1 MVTSPRIEFR
11 LLGPFEVL
19 LDGQR
24 AELGG
29 ARARAVLAILLRR
42 LRPGSTGRAVGF
54 YEVDPLGS
62 TDTFLATA

>member
-24 AELGG
+24 AEFGG
-29 ARARAVLAILLRR
+29 ARARAVLAILLLHRGEVISVAR
-42 LRPGSTGRAVGF
+42 IAGRAVGRNRA
-54 YEVDPLGS
+54 G
-62 TDTFLATA
+62 